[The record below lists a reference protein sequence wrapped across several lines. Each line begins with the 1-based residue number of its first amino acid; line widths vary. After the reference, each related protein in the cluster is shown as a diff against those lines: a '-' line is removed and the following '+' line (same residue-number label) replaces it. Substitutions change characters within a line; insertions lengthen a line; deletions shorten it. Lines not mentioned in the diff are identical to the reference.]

1 MSFWAMGTLCCGL
14 GLVGARFG
22 VPHNEGGFV
31 WLITTPCWP
40 LILVCHMNVLQY
52 AEGIILACKLLF
64 RVTFPLA
71 EERVRDREGAGLFD
85 SIQFVE
91 MTEEAYRCGALVFE
105 KKFDVGADAR

>member
-31 WLITTPCWP
+31 WLITIPCWP

-64 RVTFPLA
+64 RVAFPLA
-71 EERVRDREGAGLFD
+71 ENVCAIESVRGSLTA
-85 SIQFVE
+85 SNSW
-91 MTEEAYRCGALVFE
+91 
-105 KKFDVGADAR
+105 K